1 MCNLQRWHFFEIC
14 IIEINDKDW
23 SIKFKFKLIFERL
36 KLFRMTLREIAPI
49 SLLNKTL

>member
-1 MCNLQRWHFFEIC
+1 MYSLRRRHFFEIC

-23 SIKFKFKLIFERL
+23 SIKFKFRLIFERL
-36 KLFRMTLREIAPI
+36 KLFRMTLREIVHI